1 MHDNTPPWLKWARTI
16 QAISQIGLTYKK
28 NHYDEESFT
37 QLMHIAAEMVA
48 HHTQRSC
55 QELEKNFLAQPGYAT
70 VKVDVRGAV
79 VREGKLLLVKERVDG
94 KWTMPGGWADVGET
108 PSQSIIREVREE
120 SGFEVRPLKVIA
132 VLDANRRGRPLEF
145 YHAFKII
152 FLCQLVSGEA
162 TPSEETSE
170 VDFFDLDD
178 LPELS
183 VNRTSPE
190 HIAEIKKHLQD
201 PSRPAAFD

>member
-1 MHDNTPPWLKWARTI
+1 MSENTPQWLTWARAI

-28 NHYDEESFT
+28 NHYDEENFN
-37 QLMHIAAEMVA
+37 QLMDIAADMVA
-48 HHTQRSC
+48 FHTQRTK
-55 QELEKNFLAQPGYAT
+55 EDLTENFLEQPGYAT

-79 VREGKLLLVKERVDG
+79 VRDEKLLLVKERVDG

-108 PSQSIIREVREE
+108 PAESVAREVWEE
-120 SGFEVRPLKVIA
+120 SGFKVKPTKIIA
-132 VLDANRRGRPLEF
+132 VLDANRQGRPLEF

-152 FLCQLVSGEA
+152 FLCDILEGEA

-170 VDFFDLDD
+170 VDFFSFDD

-183 VNRTSPE
+183 SNRTSLAHIKE
-190 HIAEIKKHLQD
+190 IRAHIAD
-201 PSRPAAFD
+201 PDRLAAFD